1 MIIYIQRSV
10 KNRNIKTQ
18 DPAAKITGPSVA
30 IYTYDKNKENPKGNP
45 KGHKYIKPNLQKS
58 PIRGV
63 ITVVLFNGDKSI

>member
-18 DPAAKITGPSVA
+18 DPAAKITGPSIA

-45 KGHKYIKPNLQKS
+45 KGHKYIKPILQNL
-58 PIRGV
+58 P
-63 ITVVLFNGDKSI
+63 